1 MPAYPATPLRGH
13 LYWAQMPY
21 LPERPLDVLRSR
33 PGKGEVRAA
42 LTFKTRPVLI
52 VQNRMDNA
60 NSAYPFVIVAAV
72 HSIKPGE
79 LEKLRRINHPTDFL
93 LSPAECGLKQPSV
106 VFFNS
111 PHIVQ
116 QPTVGLS
123 VDCINNLLLTAKVQH
138 YAIPTISSSQVIPRP
153 AT

>member
-33 PGKGEVRAA
+33 PGKGEVRAV

-106 VFFNS
+106 VFLNQLLTI
-111 PHIVQ
+111 HK
-116 QPTVGLS
+116 
-123 VDCINNLLLTAKVQH
+123 NLLQDHIGPL
-138 YAIPTISSSQVIPRP
+138 P
-153 AT
+153 ALRLAELNVKLAEALGLVER

>member
-1 MPAYPATPLRGH
+1 MSSHLTTPQRGY
-13 LYWAQMPY
+13 LYWAQVPY
-21 LPERPLDVLRSR
+21 LPERPLDVLRGG

-42 LTFKTRPVLI
+42 LTFKTRPVLV

-60 NSAYPFVIVAAV
+60 NPAYPFVLVAAV

-106 VFFNS
+106 VFLNQLLTI
-111 PHIVQ
+111 HK
-116 QPTVGLS
+116 
-123 VDCINNLLLTAKVQH
+123 NLLQDHIGSL
-138 YAIPTISSSQVIPRP
+138 P
-153 AT
+153 APKLAELNVKLALALGLVES